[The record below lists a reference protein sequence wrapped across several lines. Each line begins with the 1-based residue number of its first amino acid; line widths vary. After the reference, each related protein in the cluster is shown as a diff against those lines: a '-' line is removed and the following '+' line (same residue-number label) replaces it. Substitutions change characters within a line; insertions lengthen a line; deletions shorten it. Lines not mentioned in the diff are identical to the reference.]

1 MQNVL
6 RFWLAKGVSGFRID
20 AVPHVFEIAPDE
32 SGQYRDEPRN
42 DGNNDPNDYGYLQHI
57 YTVDQPETINLVYEW
72 RAVLDEFHD
81 GDERI
86 LLAETYSP
94 IDIVMQY
101 YGNAT
106 AEGAQLPFNFL
117 LISEISNSSK
127 AENYAQSIQKWLQ
140 HMPKGRTANWV
151 VSFRYNSY
159 RFFFKYLIFFLSIV
173 GQSRC
178 IACGIS
184 SGQRSS

>member
-1 MQNVL
+1 MDIYTCLFIYLSIISLQNVL

-117 LISEISNSSK
+117 LISEISNSSM
-127 AENYAQSIQKWLQ
+127 AQNYAQSIQKWLQ

-151 VSFRYNSY
+151 VSFRYNSS
-159 RFFFKYLIFFLSIV
+159 RFFFKYLNIFLSVV
-173 GQSRC
+173 G
-178 IACGIS
+178 
-184 SGQRSS
+184 